1 MKRYTDILVD
11 FVVALKY
18 KDLPSCVIE
27 QTKLFIADYYAASI
41 AGYRVNKQFD
51 KVVMSIIK
59 EDSGTEQ
66 ASILFEKKKYPV
78 TNAAFMN
85 AVMRM
90 AQIWMMVIGNLRVIS
105 EPM

>member
-41 AGYRVNKQFD
+41 AGYRVNKQFN
-51 KVVMSIIK
+51 KVVMSLSLIHI
-59 EDSGTEQ
+59 
-66 ASILFEKKKYPV
+66 
-78 TNAAFMN
+78 
-85 AVMRM
+85 
-90 AQIWMMVIGNLRVIS
+90 
-105 EPM
+105 